1 MIEIPKEFQPQ
12 QTHAYPSYCT
22 HEMLEQFCHRSL
34 LTDGIE
40 RVYLPIYWTNYYV
53 QKDYGNGDI
62 TPLYRFLDSLDKSK
76 KYYTV
81 VQYDDGILEKPS
93 DLDLMV
99 FSSGHPSGVP
109 LPLVP
114 SHYLEKPNTAKA
126 YDLSFIGNLE
136 NHPIRRELVHATGCW
151 HWDNQSPSDYYRILA
166 QSEFMLC
173 PRGYGVTSFRLYE
186 ALHCGAVPIYV
197 SDVHWLPYTEFIDWD
212 RIAIIVKPEEVHT
225 IRDRIKS
232 HRQDWGY
239 YERIKYWFNT
249 CGAHDYVRYHL
260 LVEQNGGK
268 EPNGLYGFL
277 DEQRALLFPKETH
290 KPWHHEA

>member
-22 HEMLEQFCHRSL
+22 SEMLEQYVAKHL
-34 LTDGIE
+34 VTDGIE
-40 RVYLPIYWTNYYV
+40 RIYLPIYWTNCYV
-53 QKDYGNGDI
+53 KKDYGKGNI
-62 TPLYRFLDSLDKSK
+62 KPLYQFLDSLDKSK
-76 KYYTV
+76 KYFTC

-109 LPLVP
+109 VPLVP
-114 SHYLEKPNTAKA
+114 SHYLDRPNTTKA
-126 YDLSFIGNLE
+126 YDLTFIGNLD

-151 HWDNQSPSDYYRILA
+151 HWDNQSPSDYYRVLA
-166 QSEFMLC
+166 QSEFTLC

-197 SDVHWLPYTEFIDWD
+197 SDVHWLPYKEAIKWNK
-212 RIAIIVKPEEVHT
+212 IALIVKPSEIPF
-225 IRDRIKS
+225 IREMMAS
-232 HRQDWGY
+232 HVQDWDY
-239 YERIKYWFNT
+239 YDQYKDYFTMAGVMAQIQYYLKMDAMAIKNI
-249 CGAHDYVRYHL
+249 
-260 LVEQNGGK
+260 N
-268 EPNGLYGFL
+268 
-277 DEQRALLFPKETH
+277 